1 MASFI
6 SLHELLTPQVI
17 LKAVSRIRKFQG
29 ALGRWLGFQPNR
41 FNPDTVSL
49 EGPSVRY
56 GDTRFASFRLDDV
69 TRVVA
74 KARAPGT
81 GPASVPVNPVGDVR
95 VSCARFH
102 EKVRL
107 LGEFLGNLSPI
118 IGPNSQIDTGGQS
131 YIARQQMHLSEK
143 YNNTIELMS
152 TGMLQDNL
160 YFQLSGDNLI
170 PVIGAPA
177 APNLGFQI
185 PFQIPAGNKNQL
197 NLLGT
202 GNIIQIGWQVTSAP
216 IIKNALSIQAASTQ
230 LSGYQP
236 RHFWMNSLQ
245 WYNVLLNAEVRN
257 TAGSVNTPFAQYDN
271 VDAGGNSKAYDGM
284 PVPQFTA
291 RLKGLPWADWHVAD
305 DVLVTNSDID
315 PTWASAPAAA
325 TFTKICP
332 DNTCIIAPEPSPD
345 WTEMY
350 QGAEYI
356 SENAG
361 QPMTLK
367 RGYTFWK
374 EWVTQPSCIELIALM
389 NAIPLLYVPKAV
401 MFATVAGF

>member
-1 MASFI
+1 MANFI
-6 SLHELLTPQVI
+6 SLHDLLTPQVI

-29 ALGRWLGFQPNR
+29 RLGRWVGFQPNR
-41 FNPDTVSL
+41 YNPDTVSL
-49 EGPSVRY
+49 EGPNSRY

-81 GPASVPVNPVGDVR
+81 GPASVPPNPVGDVR
-95 VSCARFH
+95 VACARFH

-131 YIARQQMHLSEK
+131 YIARQTMHLAEK
-143 YNNTIELMS
+143 YNNTIELMT
-152 TGMLQDNL
+152 TGMFQDNL
-160 YFQLSGDNLI
+160 YFQLAGDNLL

-185 PFQIPAGNKNQL
+185 PFQIPAGNKAQL

-202 GNIIQIGWQVTSAP
+202 GNIIQIGWQSAGAP
-216 IIKNALSIQAASTQ
+216 LLKNMMQIQAAMTQ

-236 RHFWMNSLQ
+236 RHGWCNHLL
-245 WYNVLLNAEVRN
+245 WYNILLNSEVRN
-257 TAGSVNTPFAQYDN
+257 TAGIANTPFSTYQN
-271 VDAGGNSKAYDGM
+271 VDERGADGE
-284 PVPQFTA
+284 PTSEFTA
-291 RLKGLPWADWHVAD
+291 RLAGLPWFDWHIAD
-305 DVLVTNSDID
+305 DVLITNSDVD
-315 PTWASAPAAA
+315 PTWASAPATAV
-325 TFTKICP
+325 FQKVFP
-332 DNTCIIAPEPSPD
+332 DNTLMIVPEPSPD

-350 QGAEYI
+350 HGAEYI

-361 QPMTLK
+361 QPMQLK

-389 NAIPLLYVPKAV
+389 NMIPLLYVPKVIA
-401 MFATVAGF
+401 FGTVAGF